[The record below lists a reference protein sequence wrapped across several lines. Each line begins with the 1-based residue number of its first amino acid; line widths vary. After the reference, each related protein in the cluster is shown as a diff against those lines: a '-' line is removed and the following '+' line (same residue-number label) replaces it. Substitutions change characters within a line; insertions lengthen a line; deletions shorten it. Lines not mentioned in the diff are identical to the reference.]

1 MKVNYSLRVPARFV
15 SRCGA
20 VAHCLPSFLTG
31 LFLVLLPGAALFGQ
45 VNIIDPNAAN
55 TPDLSTCYSTVTL
68 EVLLPFGTDG
78 IAPTPREAGVS
89 LPLPTGMDHVAG
101 TVMLVAQTG
110 AR

>member
-31 LFLVLLPGAALFGQ
+31 LFLVLLSGAALFGQ
-45 VNIIDPNAAN
+45 VNIIDPNVAN
-55 TPDLSTCYSTVTL
+55 TPDLSTCYGTATL
-68 EVLLPFGTDG
+68 EALQFGADG
-78 IAPTPREAGVS
+78 AAPPPGQADVS
-89 LPLPTGMDHVAG
+89 LPLSTGVDYNAG
-101 TVMLVAQTG
+101 TVMLVSQTS